1 MLKLLG
7 RATSGNVQKVIFL
20 LEELG
25 TPYLREDYGRTFGN
39 TASADYLALNPTGKV
54 PTLLDGDVAV
64 WESHTILRYI
74 AAKHPTALLPT
85 DPAARARVESWMDW
99 GLASL
104 NPVFLGG
111 FRDAKKPAAERGAD
125 TVKNLVAE
133 LALVEARL
141 AQSPWLAGADISL
154 AEVALGPI
162 LRRCIAFP
170 FERPAT
176 PHLADWCARLAQR
189 PAFQTATAAG

>member
-7 RATSGNVQKVIFL
+7 RATSGNVQKVMFL
-20 LEELG
+20 LEEMEV
-25 TPYLREDYGRTFGN
+25 PYKREDYGRTFGN
-39 TASADYLALNPTGKV
+39 TASREYLAWNPTGKV
-54 PTLLDGDVAV
+54 PTLLDGDLAV
-64 WESHTILRYI
+64 WESHTILRYL
-74 AAKHPTALLPT
+74 AAKYPTPLMPLP
-85 DPAARARVESWMDW
+85 PGARSHVERWMDW

-111 FRDAKKPAAERGAD
+111 FRDAKKPEAERGAD
-125 TVKNLVAE
+125 TVKNLAAE
-133 LALVEARL
+133 LVIVEGRL
-141 AQSPWLAGADISL
+141 AHSPWLAGDAISM

-170 FERPAT
+170 FELPPT
-176 PHLADWCARLAQR
+176 PHLADWCERLAER